1 MINLL
6 SPEYRAELAA
16 AKRNI
21 ILRKYVVT
29 LLFLAIGVGACYGIG
44 YIMLEEEKK
53 HYQQEIAVYEPKRQ
67 EYAATVTKAQS
78 FNKNLRIAKSI
89 LDNEIIYSDLIIAIS
104 NNLPSNVVLANL
116 SLRTKELAQPI
127 SITVSIKSPDDAVK
141 TKTKFEQG
149 KIFKDTKIKT
159 IEKSTNGDYPYSAVL
174 ITTLDKKEYL
184 AFQAEQQP

>member
-1 MINLL
+1 M
-6 SPEYRAELAA
+6 S
-16 AKRNI
+16 
-21 ILRKYVVT
+21 
-29 LLFLAIGVGACYGIG
+29 
-44 YIMLEEEKK
+44 EEEKK